1 MSVLAADVGGTHC
14 RLALVDREGN
24 VTRSQTH
31 ASAEHAALQPLI
43 EGFVEGHAIE
53 AAGIGVAGPVVE
65 GRAKLTNLP
74 WSIDASALGA
84 ALGVAVC
91 VVNDL
96 HAIASG
102 VRELQRL
109 ERGLALLRAGS
120 PRPGARLIVGLG
132 TGLGKAVDSNGTI
145 LGSEGGHAEIAP
157 RDEREWALRERWSVD
172 GRTTVETLLS
182 GSGLGR
188 IHAFLTDRAEPLDGA
203 EVSRLA
209 SKDARAREAVEW
221 LVSLFGS
228 EVGNQALH
236 ALPSEGVFLAG
247 GIPPKLHDL
256 LGDAFV
262 RLFVDAFDAK
272 PPMRE
277 LLEAFPITLVRD
289 GDVGLLGSAALA
301 RSLNEDP

>member
-1 MSVLAADVGGTHC
+1 MSQVLAADVGGTHC

-24 VTRSQTH
+24 VGRSQTY
-31 ASAEHAALQPLI
+31 ASADHAALQPLI
-43 EGFVEGHAIE
+43 EGFVQSETIY

-74 WSIDASALGA
+74 WSIDTVELGES
-84 ALGVAVC
+84 LGVPTC

-96 HAIASG
+96 HAIAGG

-109 ERGLALLRAGS
+109 GRGLELLRAGS
-120 PRPGARLIVGLG
+120 ARPGPRLIVGLG
-132 TGLGKAVDSNGTI
+132 TGLGKAVDVDGTI
-145 LGSEGGHAEIAP
+145 LGSEAGHAEIAP
-157 RDEREWALRERWSVD
+157 RDAREWALRERCSVD
-172 GRTTVETLLS
+172 GRTSVETLLS

-188 IHAFLTDRAEPLDGA
+188 IHAFLTDREPLDGA

-209 SKDARAREAVEW
+209 TEGDAKAREAVEW

-228 EVGNQALH
+228 EVGNQALN

-247 GIPPKLHDL
+247 GVPAKLRDL
-256 LGDAFV
+256 LGDAFD
-262 RLFVDAFDAK
+262 RIFVDAFDAK

-277 LLEAFPITLVRD
+277 LLEAMPITLVRE
-289 GDVGLLGSAALA
+289 GDVGLLGAAAVA
-301 RSLNEDP
+301 RSLLG

>member
-14 RLALVDREGN
+14 RLALLDREGN
-24 VTRSQTH
+24 VGRSETY
-31 ASAEHAALQPLI
+31 ASAEHEALQPLI
-43 EGFVEGHAIE
+43 ETFARGERIE

-74 WSIDASALGA
+74 WSIDAAELQRALR
-84 ALGVAVC
+84 VPVC
-91 VVNDL
+91 VINDL
-96 HAIASG
+96 HAIARG
-102 VRELQRL
+102 VRELQASGQ
-109 ERGLALLRAGS
+109 GLTVLRAGE
-120 PRPGARLIVGLG
+120 PRRGPRLVVGLG
-132 TGLGKAVDSNGTI
+132 TGLGKAVDLDGTI
-145 LGSEGGHAEIAP
+145 LGSEGGHAELAP
-157 RDEREWALRERWSVD
+157 RNAREWALRERWSHD

-188 IHAFLTDRAEPLDGA
+188 IHAFVAGRDAPLDGA
-203 EVSRLA
+203 EVSKLA
-209 SKDARAREAVEW
+209 SEGDAAARDAVLWQVE
-221 LVSLFGS
+221 LFGS

-262 RLFVDAFDAK
+262 ERFIAAFDAK

-277 LLEAFPITLVRD
+277 LLQRMPITLVRE
-289 GDVGLLGSAALA
+289 GDVGLLGSAAVASALA
-301 RSLNEDP
+301 